1 MSGLLDAVLAAHG
14 GLDRW
19 REFSTIEATI
29 ISGGKLWEIKGQPQ
43 DPTPRRMTVALQ
55 HEWASVQP
63 FGAADQKSDFTPQ
76 RIAIEKLDGRVVS
89 ERVNPRDSFAG
100 HELTT
105 PWDPLQ
111 RAYFNG
117 YALWTYLTTP
127 FLMTS
132 PEFTVNEIDP
142 VEDPASAGM
151 DYERNFR
158 TGTPATATCRSSTS
172 AGTSAAPPRLPRRR
186 RRRIRRD
193 PIRLRHGGGRRNPPA
208 VQAPRVPLR
217 RRWSAHARRAHGVN
231 RHQRRSS
238 DMRSSRSVRVGW
250 LVSVRRH

>member
-1 MSGLLDAVLAAHG
+1 MTAGLLDSVLAAHG

-55 HEWASVQP
+55 QEWASVQP

-127 FLMTS
+127 LLMTL
-132 PEFTVNEIDP
+132 PDFTVNEIDP
-142 VEDPASAGM
+142 IEDHGERWYGLQAQFPDRFASHSRLQEFYFDSDFVLRRHDYRVDVAGGFAAIQYVYNMVEADGI
-151 DYERNFR
+151 
-158 TGTPATATCRSSTS
+158 
-172 AGTSAAPPRLPRRR
+172 RLP
-186 RRRIRRD
+186 
-193 PIRLRHGGGRRNPPA
+193 
-208 VQAPRVPLR
+208 
-217 RRWSAHARRAHGVN
+217 SKRRAYRCGADGRLLPDELMV
-231 RHQRRSS
+231 SIDIS
-238 DMRSSRSVRVGW
+238 DVH
-250 LVSVRRH
+250 LT